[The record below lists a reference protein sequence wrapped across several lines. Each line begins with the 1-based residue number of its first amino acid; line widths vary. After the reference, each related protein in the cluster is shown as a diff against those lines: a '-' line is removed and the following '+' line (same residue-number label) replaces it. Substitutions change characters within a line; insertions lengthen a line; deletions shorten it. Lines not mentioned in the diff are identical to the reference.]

1 MNAIDNEEL
10 EKYIALLRE
19 DPIIVPEANL
29 IPRIDRPDVEIA
41 VVNQWNVTDPQRQRD
56 LVEAS
61 SNAWQRTPRRRG
73 LVSLNFF
80 LSTDG
85 QSVLSYDQWDSEA
98 AYQRWVETHY
108 NLMDAQSVT
117 YRLYRSAAR
126 DGDTRIPGCVV
137 IVSVEFDGPDV
148 QRQRQWIDA
157 VFEALD
163 GETEPP
169 PGGIFGHFHVS
180 TDGTRVLNYAGWTDE
195 HAHRDALEK
204 SGQGTIGS
212 GTLWQRV
219 RTFPGVVAS
228 GFKRYRFYRSFI
240 PQTRGQRNAG

>member
-10 EKYIALLRE
+10 EKYIAILRE
-19 DPIIVPEANL
+19 DTVIVPEASP

-41 VVNQWNVTDPQRQRD
+41 VVNQWNVMDSQRSTD
-56 LVEAS
+56 LAEAS
-61 SNAWQRTPRRRG
+61 FNAWQRTPGLKG

-85 QSVLSYDQWDSEA
+85 QNVLSYAQWNSQA
-98 AYQRWVETHY
+98 AYMRFAETHS
-108 NLMDAQSVT
+108 NLIDAQSIT

-126 DGDTRIPGCVV
+126 DGDIRIPGCMV
-137 IVSVEFDGPDV
+137 IVSVEFDGPDMP
-148 QRQRQWIDA
+148 RQRQWIDA

-163 GETEPP
+163 GETERPH
-169 PGGIFGHFHVS
+169 GGIFGHFHVS

-212 GTLWQRV
+212 GILWQRV